1 MRVARAR
8 PSDVRKSTS
17 SWTESVPLA
26 NALGSTVRS
35 SPETP
40 PEGIESGS
48 LSRCS
53 GLSPM
58 RQVEGEGRQ
67 SVDQC
72 NDEEDT
78 SKTPVS
84 SF

>member
-1 MRVARAR
+1 MRVTRAR

-26 NALGSTVRS
+26 NALGSTVRR
-35 SPETP
+35 P
-40 PEGIESGS
+40 PEALESGS

-84 SF
+84 F

>member
-1 MRVARAR
+1 MRVTRAR

-40 PEGIESGS
+40 PKELNPGA
-48 LSRCS
+48 
-53 GLSPM
+53 
-58 RQVEGEGRQ
+58 
-67 SVDQC
+67 
-72 NDEEDT
+72 
-78 SKTPVS
+78 
-84 SF
+84 